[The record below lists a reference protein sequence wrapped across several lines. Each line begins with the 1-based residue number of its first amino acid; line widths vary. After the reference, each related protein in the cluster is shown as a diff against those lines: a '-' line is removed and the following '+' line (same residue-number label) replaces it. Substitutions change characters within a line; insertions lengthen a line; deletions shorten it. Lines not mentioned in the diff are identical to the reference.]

1 MRSLL
6 YHCLYDFAGIV
17 LLPCFNRCFLSRS
30 RLAAL
35 ERLAY
40 DSKPQQ
46 SSMRFF
52 MHIRWRIVCSAA
64 VLALGLTTLTSWNG
78 VSASPQAGATKVAP
92 PKTAEKKPAK
102 ESATSELSIP
112 NTTLAINSST
122 PMSERVVHYEIDAK
136 YDAAKHTI
144 DANEVLTYHNLTG
157 QALDHFPFHLYQN
170 AFQPK
175 ATWVREA
182 KIEGSRDTSY
192 AKWEAKEYGSEEIT
206 SFEVVGQG
214 DLTKDLQYIAPDD
227 GNKDDKT
234 VVDVHVPKPI
244 APGAYVQFKIAFHD
258 QMPETQA
265 RSGWKRDFLLG
276 GQWFPKVGVWW
287 HGAWNCHQYHATTEF
302 FADFGVYDVKL
313 TVPQYEVIGASGVEV
328 GNVNNPDGTK
338 TVTYHGDD
346 IHDFAWT
353 VSPRFKVYESTYQAQ
368 MGPIKL
374 RYLMQPAH
382 WSQAERHDRIT
393 RETLDRFEKWYGPYP
408 YKTLTVVDPE
418 PDSAAGGM
426 EYPTFITGD
435 SSWFMPEGF
444 HFLEVVVEH
453 EFGHQYW
460 YGMVAT
466 NEFEDAWMDEGINS
480 YTEVKV
486 LDSILGK
493 TTSLINMAGITLGE
507 REQQRIAYVAN
518 TDFDALAEKAYD
530 FYNFNSYGGVTY
542 GKTASVLLTLEG
554 MIGEDTMAKAM
565 HTYFMK
571 YRFTHPT
578 KEDFL
583 KTIEDV
589 SGKNLR
595 WYFDQAVYGTQVMD
609 YEVLDV
615 KSFPVNWYEENK
627 DNKDTKKG
635 TKDDTLYQSY
645 LTVHRKGDFVIPV
658 EIEIVFDNG
667 EKVREHWDGQSR
679 WTRFSYQKKAK
690 VVSAEI
696 DPDHTVQIDR
706 NAFDKS
712 YVVEENPKPTYKLS
726 NYWLFLTQL
735 VSQVLAWWSV

>member
-1 MRSLL
+1 MILTRTLNEMRISMTTRWKVAFL
-6 YHCLYDFAGIV
+6 AVVV
-17 LLPCFNRCFLSRS
+17 LGV
-30 RLAAL
+30 AAFVT
-35 ERLAY
+35 R
-40 DSKPQQ
+40 KT
-46 SSMRFF
+46 
-52 MHIRWRIVCSAA
+52 VTAA
-64 VLALGLTTLTSWNG
+64 
-78 VSASPQAGATKVAP
+78 PQAAA
-92 PKTAEKKPAK
+92 PAK
-102 ESATSELSIP
+102 SAQAPTTSGGEVSIP
-112 NTTLAINSST
+112 DTTLAINSST
-122 PMSERVVHYEIDAK
+122 PMSQRIVHYEIDAK
-136 YDAAKHTI
+136 YNATKHTI

-170 AFQPK
+170 AFQPN

-182 KIEGSRDTSY
+182 KTEGSRDTAY
-192 AKWEAKEYGSEEIT
+192 DKWEAKEYGSEEIT
-206 SFEVVGQG
+206 SLEVVGQG
-214 DLTKDLQYIAPDD
+214 DLTKNLQYISPDD

-234 VVDVHVPKPI
+234 VVDLKLAKPI
-244 APGAYVQFKIAFHD
+244 APNAFVQFKIAFHD

-276 GQWFPKVGVWW
+276 GQWFPKVGVFW

-313 TVPQYEVIGASGVEV
+313 TVPQNEVVGASGIEV
-328 GNVNNPDGTK
+328 SDVSNPDGTK

-353 VSPRFKVYESTYQAQ
+353 VSPRYKVKESTYQSQ

-374 RYLMQPAH
+374 RFLMQPAH
-382 WSQAERHDRIT
+382 WDQVDRHEKIT
-393 RETLDRFEKWYGPYP
+393 RATLDRFEKWYGPYP

-418 PDSAAGGM
+418 DAAAGGM

-435 SSWFMPEGF
+435 TSWFMPEGL
-444 HFLEVVVEH
+444 HEPELVVEH

-493 TTSLINMAGITLGE
+493 NTSIINLAGMTLGE
-507 REQQRIAYVAN
+507 RQEQRLTYASVADRDPMAQNAY
-518 TDFDALAEKAYD
+518 AY
-530 FYNFNSYGGVTY
+530 YSFNSYGGITY

-554 MIGEDTMAKAM
+554 IIGEDTMAKAM

-583 KTIEDV
+583 KTIEEV
-589 SGKNLR
+589 SGKDLR
-595 WYFDQAVYGTQVMD
+595 WYFNQAVYGSPVLD
-609 YEVLDV
+609 YEVSQVDSYPL
-615 KSFPVNWYEENK
+615 NWYEEKK
-627 DNKDTKKG
+627 DKKEPKKG
-635 TKDDTLYQSY
+635 AKDDTVYQSY
-645 LTVHRKGDFVIPV
+645 VSLHRKTDFVMPV
-658 EIEIVFDNG
+658 EVEIKFDNG
-667 EKVREHWDGQSR
+667 EKIREHWDGQSR
-679 WTRFSYQKKAK
+679 WTRYSYQKKAK

-696 DPDHTVQIDR
+696 DPDHTIQLDR
-706 NAFDKS
+706 NDLNNSF
-712 YVVEENPKPTYKLS
+712 VVEANPKPTYKLS
-726 NYWLFLTQL
+726 TYWLFVTQWC
-735 VSQVLAWWSV
+735 SQAMAWWAV